1 MTTIDPSN
9 NEGLDLTINVRLD
22 GQIFGAVDI
31 ELELL
36 TVSEFE
42 ERNIGPLPVAAIGKD
57 PAERKWHSWR
67 IGKLLCPHS
76 PHSLSITQL
85 NVIIYSKQVLTLDRI
100 KHSGLILKIFSAS
113 LPISVFTSR
122 MMKLMS

>member
-1 MTTIDPSN
+1 MCGVYVHISLSYTSPCVSGFSVKVSTISPSGY
-9 NEGLDLTINVRLD
+9 EGDDLNIGVSLD

-42 ERNIGPLPVAAIGKD
+42 ERNIGPLPVAASGKN

-67 IGKLLCPHS
+67 IGKLLCILHWYN
-76 PHSLSITQL
+76 IIIFL
-85 NVIIYSKQVLTLDRI
+85 NRC
-100 KHSGLILKIFSAS
+100 
-113 LPISVFTSR
+113 
-122 MMKLMS
+122 